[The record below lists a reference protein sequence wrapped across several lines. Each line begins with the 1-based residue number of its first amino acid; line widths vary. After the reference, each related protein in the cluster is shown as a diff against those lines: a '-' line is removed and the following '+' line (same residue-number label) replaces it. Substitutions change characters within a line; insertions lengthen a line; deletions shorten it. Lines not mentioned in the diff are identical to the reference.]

1 MIIIFPNKNKKTKEI
16 RQKNKKTVLENYR
29 KKISKIYKTLKKT
42 KF

>member
-16 RQKNKKTVLENYR
+16 RLKNRTTVLKKYR